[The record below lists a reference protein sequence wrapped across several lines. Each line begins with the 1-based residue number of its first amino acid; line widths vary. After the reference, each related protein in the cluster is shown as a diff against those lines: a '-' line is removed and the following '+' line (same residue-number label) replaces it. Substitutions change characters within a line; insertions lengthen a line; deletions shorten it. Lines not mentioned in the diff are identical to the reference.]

1 MASAAASSSAHAVGA
16 AVGVAFEDSESARY
30 SGPGSNGSKLR
41 GADVVLNGGVIAFA
55 RRFSQVSILIRSRV
69 SSAEGSS
76 SPRAAAGSD
85 AEANKMM
92 ATIEMKNLSQ
102 PPRHREILSALPL
115 AATTTK
121 WTIRPNEAKV

>member
-1 MASAAASSSAHAVGA
+1 M
-16 AVGVAFEDSESARY
+16 
-30 SGPGSNGSKLR
+30 
-41 GADVVLNGGVIAFA
+41 LNGGVIAFA

-92 ATIEMKNLSQ
+92 ATIEMKSLSQ

-115 AATTTK
+115 VATTTK